1 LIVGFQF
8 RGPAQMHQGGLGIA
22 RLEQVAAKVSVCIR
36 VVGGQPNHFLKL
48 ADCVWRL
55 PLAS

>member
-1 LIVGFQF
+1 
-8 RGPAQMHQGGLGIA
+8 
-22 RLEQVAAKVSVCIR
+22 VCIR